1 MKSDKLISIIGPT
14 ASGKTELALLL
25 AQEFSGEII
34 NVDSLNLYKHFDIG
48 TTKPSINDRNI
59 IKHHLID
66 IFEPE
71 QAITA
76 VDFVC
81 LAERAIES
89 IRLNSKVPILVTGTP
104 LYYYSLTK
112 DTFNPPPTDVALR
125 KQLIQ
130 TAEYKGLESLYL
142 ELKEKD
148 LPSAQKINSG
158 DKKRIIRALEV
169 IYLTGQPFSTFRKS
183 FFSGVDRYPL
193 VKVGLKPDRAY
204 LKDRIMERTNKLIEG
219 GLMEETRKIIRE
231 GIPIN
236 APAFESIGYKE
247 ALGYINNGLPLVEVK
262 SRINMRTYKYAKH
275 QMTWFK
281 RDKDI
286 LWFEYESH
294 KEFEEVKG
302 KIKQYLRE
310 RYE

>member
-1 MKSDKLISIIGPT
+1 
-14 ASGKTELALLL
+14 
-25 AQEFSGEII
+25 
-34 NVDSLNLYKHFDIG
+34 
-48 TTKPSINDRNI
+48 
-59 IKHHLID
+59 
-66 IFEPE
+66 
-71 QAITA
+71 
-76 VDFVC
+76 
-81 LAERAIES
+81 
-89 IRLNSKVPILVTGTP
+89 
-104 LYYYSLTK
+104 
-112 DTFNPPPTDVALR
+112 
-125 KQLIQ
+125 
-130 TAEYKGLESLYL
+130 
-142 ELKEKD
+142 
-148 LPSAQKINSG
+148 
-158 DKKRIIRALEV
+158 
-169 IYLTGQPFSTFRKS
+169 
-183 FFSGVDRYPL
+183 
-193 VKVGLKPDRAY
+193 
-204 LKDRIMERTNKLIEG
+204 
-219 GLMEETRKIIRE
+219 MEETRKIIRE